1 MFDAQPT
8 ASERQR
14 ENLSSRLRREF
25 GLALPEDDDARPAT
39 DPSGTTHETQETP
52 YGRLDV
58 QLIQP
63 NLGTWAPNLT
73 SHSAEAWPNPAVR
86 HASFTHSLDGTSFAQ
101 AKPAST
107 SDGFPGCDNLV
118 LLGETAQ
125 NVASLES
132 SETCRGNLP
141 SDRRNDSPNAGYVSG
156 RRFKWGR
163 RGV

>member
-39 DPSGTTHETQETP
+39 DPSGTTPQGLP
-52 YGRLDV
+52 FGREVNLSQVKD
-58 QLIQP
+58 
-63 NLGTWAPNLT
+63 LGTWTPNLT
-73 SHSAEAWPNPAVR
+73 SHSADAWPHPAVNIGPSTF
-86 HASFTHSLDGTSFAQ
+86 AHSLDGSNFQTNRNV
-101 AKPAST
+101 KASNT
-107 SDGFPGCDNLV
+107 LPGCDNLV

-125 NVASLES
+125 NLASLEF
-132 SETCRGNLP
+132 CRGNVP
-141 SDRRNDSPNAGYVSG
+141 SDGKRNSPGCMSG
-156 RRFKWGR
+156 RRFKLGR